1 MFKSIPLARVEY
13 SFMKVYVGDGTI
25 IGRIPMAP
33 IGTTEIDYNSLP
45 RDPVYI
51 GDNTIIGCNAVIYAN
66 VKIGNNCLIGD
77 GVHIREGVEIGDNC
91 IIGISTKVGARTV
104 IGHHT
109 RVMDLTNV
117 ASDARLGN
125 YVFIG
130 PGVMMGNDNS
140 MGRNYVGDGKDFTGP
155 IIEDYV
161 TVGMNTSILP
171 NTKIGKDSIIAAG
184 SVVTRE
190 IPPGILAMGAP
201 AKKYRDLKKGEKRC
215 Q

>member
-1 MFKSIPLARVEY
+1 MFKMIPKANIECG
-13 SFMKVYVGDGTI
+13 FMKVYVGDGTV

-45 RDPVYI
+45 RGPVRI

-66 VKIGNNCLIGD
+66 VKIGHNCLIGD
-77 GVHIREGVEIGDNC
+77 GVHIREGVKIGNNC
-91 IIGISTKVGARTV
+91 IIGIGTKVGARTV

-130 PGVMMGNDNS
+130 PGVMMGNDNN
-140 MGRNYVGDGKDFTGP
+140 MGRNYSGDGFDFSGP
-155 IIEDYV
+155 VIEDYA

-171 NTKIGKDSIIAAG
+171 NTTIGKDSIVAAG
-184 SVVTRE
+184 AVVARDVS
-190 IPPGILAMGAP
+190 PGILAMGAP
-201 AKKYRDLKKGEKRC
+201 AKKYRDLKEGEKRC